1 MLTLPP
7 IIAHRGA
14 SAVAPENTLVA
25 MQAAKARGAIMI
37 ECDLR
42 LTCGQQLVVIHDARL
57 ERTTNGR
64 GRVNQRSLSY
74 LSKLDAGAWFGESF
88 KHVGM
93 PTAAGLLK
101 FLQVNA
107 MQANLELKPSPG
119 EASAMAHA
127 VIKLLA
133 GHWRNS
139 QHWPLISS
147 SSVKTL
153 TLLHKLAP
161 QLPLALVCT
170 RWSPNIWSQA
180 HALSL
185 FSLHL
190 SKRLLTPARVQKI
203 QQMGF
208 RCAAFTVNQAEQAKQ
223 LFHMGVDSVFS
234 DHPDL
239 LNTEFDRS

>member
-7 IIAHRGA
+7 LIAHRGA
-14 SAVAPENTLVA
+14 SAIAPENTLVA
-25 MQAAKARGAIMI
+25 MQAAKDHGATMI

-42 LTCGQQLVVIHDARL
+42 LTRGQQLVVMHDARL

-64 GRVNQRSLSY
+64 GRVNQHSLSY
-74 LSKLDAGAWFGESF
+74 LSKLDAGSWYDESF
-88 KHVGM
+88 KHVRI

-101 FLQVNA
+101 FLQANA
-107 MQANLELKPSPG
+107 LRANLELKPSPG
-119 EASAMAHA
+119 EAPVMAHA

-133 GHWRNS
+133 DNWHDS

-147 SSVKTL
+147 TSVRTL
-153 TLLHKLAP
+153 TLLHQLAP
-161 QLPLALVCT
+161 QLPLALVCV
-170 RWSPNIWSQA
+170 RWSPKIWSIA
-180 HALSL
+180 HSLSL

-190 SKRLLTPARVQKI
+190 SKRLSTPARIQKI

-208 RCAAFTVNQAEQAKQ
+208 RSAVFTVSNKVEANR
-223 LFHMGVDSVFS
+223 LFDMGVDGVFS

-239 LNTEFDRS
+239 LSAERGLS

>member
-7 IIAHRGA
+7 LIAHRGA
-14 SAVAPENTLVA
+14 SAIAPENTLVA
-25 MQAAKARGAIMI
+25 MQAAKARGASMI

-42 LTCGQQLVVIHDARL
+42 LTSGQQLVVMHDARL

-64 GRVNQRSLSY
+64 GRVNQHSLSY

-88 KHVGM
+88 KHVTI

-101 FLQVNA
+101 FLQANA
-107 MQANLELKPSPG
+107 LRANLELKPSPG
-119 EASAMAHA
+119 EASVMAHA

-133 GHWRNS
+133 DSWHDS

-147 SSVKTL
+147 TSVRTL
-153 TLLHKLAP
+153 TRLHQLAP

-170 RWSPNIWSQA
+170 RWSSNVWSIA
-180 HALSL
+180 HTLSL

-208 RCAAFTVNQAEQAKQ
+208 RSAAFTVNKEAEAKR

-239 LNTEFDRS
+239 LNTECDQS